1 MRVEKTVGVS
11 TKASWHPET
20 VHLVVNQARLSRLK
34 VFILFELL
42 QNGLT
47 LKLADVGPGPPN
59 LIADDAHEAQVV
71 VSLTLLAPLL
81 IGALRRVA
89 QFTFLVTFVVVVG
102 NFLLDRLVDVAV
114 VFGVD
119 GRAVVHG
126 LESIDQLAQVEAQV
140 APLQRELGGV

>member
-1 MRVEKTVGVS
+1 MRVEKTVGVG

-71 VSLTLLAPLL
+71 VSLTLLVPLL

-89 QFTFLVTFVVVVG
+89 QSTFLVTFVVVVG
-102 NFLLDRLVDVAV
+102 NFLLDRLVDVSV
-114 VFGVD
+114 VF
-119 GRAVVHG
+119 
-126 LESIDQLAQVEAQV
+126 
-140 APLQRELGGV
+140 

>member
-42 QNGLT
+42 QNGLA
-47 LKLADVGPGPPN
+47 LKRADVGPGPPN

-89 QFTFLVTFVVVVG
+89 QFTFLVTFIIMIG
-102 NFLLDRLVDVAV
+102 NFLLYGLVDVAV
-114 VFGVD
+114 VFRVD
-119 GRAVVHG
+119 GRAVIHG
-126 LESIDQLAQVEAQV
+126 FQAVDKLAEIEAQV
-140 APLQRELGGV
+140 APLERELRGV